1 MIVMW
6 KDILKDEES
15 YSHQL
20 GLIERLEKLLDN
32 LYDDIEEQA
41 VKMNKETGYPVE
53 EARKLI
59 KNLQKDIINETE
71 KTLNRMR
78 KELPRHI
85 RE

>member
-59 KNLQKDIINETE
+59 KNLKKDIINETE

>member
-1 MIVMW
+1 MW
-6 KDILKDEES
+6 
-15 YSHQL
+15 
-20 GLIERLEKLLDN
+20 
-32 LYDDIEEQA
+32 
-41 VKMNKETGYPVE
+41 NKETGYPVE

-59 KNLQKDIINETE
+59 KNLKKDIINETE

>member
-1 MIVMW
+1 MW
-6 KDILKDEES
+6 RDILKDEES

-41 VKMNKETGYPVE
+41 VKLNKETGYPVE

-59 KNLQKDIINETE
+59 KNLQKDAINLAGTE
-71 KTLNRMR
+71 LDRMR
-78 KELPRHI
+78 KELSRHI
-85 RE
+85 SE

>member
-1 MIVMW
+1 MW

-41 VKMNKETGYPVE
+41 VKLNKETGYPVE

-59 KNLQKDIINETE
+59 KNLQKDIINLAETE
-71 KTLNRMR
+71 LDRMR

>member
-1 MIVMW
+1 VIVMW

>member
-1 MIVMW
+1 MKW
-6 KDILKDEES
+6 EDILKDEES

-59 KNLQKDIINETE
+59 KNLKKDIINETE

>member
-1 MIVMW
+1 MW

>member
-1 MIVMW
+1 MW

-20 GLIERLEKLLDN
+20 KLIERLEKLLDN

-41 VKMNKETGYPVE
+41 VKMNKETGYPGE

-59 KNLQKDIINETE
+59 KNLKKDIINETE

>member
-1 MIVMW
+1 MW

-41 VKMNKETGYPVE
+41 VKLNKETGYPVE

-59 KNLQKDIINETE
+59 KNLQKDAINLAETE
-71 KTLNRMR
+71 LDRMR
-78 KELPRHI
+78 KELSRHI
-85 RE
+85 SE

>member
-1 MIVMW
+1 MW

-59 KNLQKDIINETE
+59 KNLQKDVINLAETE
-71 KTLNRMR
+71 LDRMR

>member
-1 MIVMW
+1 VIVMW

-59 KNLQKDIINETE
+59 KNLKKDIINETE

>member
-1 MIVMW
+1 MW

-20 GLIERLEKLLDN
+20 KLIERLEKLLDN

-59 KNLQKDIINETE
+59 KNLKKDIINETE

>member
-1 MIVMW
+1 MKW
-6 KDILKDEES
+6 EDILKDEES

-59 KNLQKDIINETE
+59 KNLKKDINTNVNKIN
-71 KTLNRMR
+71 LRNLGRMD
-78 KELPRHI
+78 KDKK
-85 RE
+85 

>member
-1 MIVMW
+1 VIAMW
-6 KDILKDEES
+6 KDILKDEQS

-20 GLIERLEKLLDN
+20 NLIERLEKLLDN

-59 KNLQKDIINETE
+59 KNLQKDAINLAGTE
-71 KTLNRMR
+71 LDRMR
-78 KELPRHI
+78 KELSRHI
-85 RE
+85 SE

>member
-1 MIVMW
+1 MW

-59 KNLQKDIINETE
+59 KNLKKDIINETE

>member
-1 MIVMW
+1 MKW
-6 KDILKDEES
+6 EDILKDEES

-59 KNLQKDIINETE
+59 KNLKKDIIDETE

>member
-1 MIVMW
+1 MKW
-6 KDILKDEES
+6 EDILKDEES

-20 GLIERLEKLLDN
+20 GLIERLEKLLEN

-41 VKMNKETGYPVE
+41 IKMNKETGYPVE

-71 KTLNRMR
+71 KTINRMR
-78 KELPRHI
+78 QELPRHI

>member
-1 MIVMW
+1 MW

-20 GLIERLEKLLDN
+20 KLIERLEKLLDN

-53 EARKLI
+53 EAKKLI
-59 KNLQKDIINETE
+59 KNLKKDIINETE